1 MNPLGANPE
10 VIVSEDEQLMEQVKA
25 RSIEAFGELYGR
37 YCDRAYQVAWWVCY
51 DHHRAEEAVRDTFM
65 SIWHSQMP
73 NQPEGGTVA
82 AWLLAIAH
90 YRARDIVRHHT
101 EDADRRDGE
110 HTLDAYFVSGHNVSG
125 HNQVVNHQDTG
136 RLGTLLNRLPNSQ
149 REVIT
154 LAFYG
159 KLTYTEIAT
168 ALQLPAETV
177 KGRMRLGLQKLR
189 GGIEKEVA

>member
-1 MNPLGANPE
+1 MNPLAANPE
-10 VIVSEDEQLMEQVKA
+10 VIISEDKQLMEQVKTGNLN
-25 RSIEAFGELYGR
+25 AFEELYDR
-37 YCDRAYQVAWWVCY
+37 YCDRTYRVAWWVCC
-51 DHHRAEEAVRDTFM
+51 DHHRAEEAVQYTFM

-82 AWLLAIAH
+82 AWLLTTAH
-90 YRARDIVRHHT
+90 DRARDIVRHHI

-110 HTLDAYFVSGHNVSG
+110 DTLNAYLVSGY
-125 HNQVVNHQDTG
+125 NQVVNHQDAG
-136 RLGTLLNRLPNSQ
+136 RSGTLLNRLPDSQ
-149 REVIT
+149 REVIA

-177 KGRMRLGLQKLR
+177 TGRMRLGLQKLR
-189 GGIEKEVA
+189 AGIEKEVA